1 MISYESQALYF
12 YYDSQI
18 LPKFDHVHDIHS
30 WILDRIVHRNC
41 LFTPDARSLNARD
54 MEDLCRH
61 AVFFLSPFAE
71 NREVHPFCRLS
82 CWNRIQPHIALKN
95 PPENGLK
102 FDFLL
107 GDTCKLHMSTRKK
120 ILKNLREKTIQKLV
134 TENQKSLQ
142 PEVCWFSVLS
152 AILFEF
158 SQVSLHWKT
167 FPFNQQT
174 DDKWTNYSAGVEQS
188 LSSKLFLCKGP
199 GDVERFF
206 LHFTFLNSFVEQLIG
221 ILQLS
226 DFQTF
231 VTAPGGPK
239 TERPWIVAT

>member
-1 MISYESQALYF
+1 MNPKNFEEALYF

-18 LPKFDHVHDIHS
+18 LPKLDHVHDIHS

-82 CWNRIQPHIALKN
+82 CWNKIQPHIALKN

-142 PEVCWFSVLS
+142 PEVCWLSVLS

-158 SQVSLHWKT
+158 PQVSLHWKT
-167 FPFNQQT
+167 FPFTQQT

-188 LSSKLFLCKGP
+188 LSSKLFLCKGTGWCGKSVP
-199 GDVERFF
+199 PLHPPKQLRWTAYWDSTTLWFSDILLLLQGDRKRKGHE
-206 LHFTFLNSFVEQLIG
+206 S
-221 ILQLS
+221 
-226 DFQTF
+226 
-231 VTAPGGPK
+231 
-239 TERPWIVAT
+239 

>member
-1 MISYESQALYF
+1 MQIKGPKNCNPLPVGASHIRHSIYSWSNNLNQSNFQWSVMNPKNFEEALYF

-30 WILDRIVHRNC
+30 WILDTIVHRNC

-134 TENQKSLQ
+134 TENHKSLQ
-142 PEVCWFSVLS
+142 PEVCWFSVLNS
-152 AILFEF
+152 EPWAAVQLGCSSNNYENILKYI
-158 SQVSLHWKT
+158 LIY
-167 FPFNQQT
+167 FNI
-174 DDKWTNYSAGVEQS
+174 
-188 LSSKLFLCKGP
+188 F
-199 GDVERFF
+199 
-206 LHFTFLNSFVEQLIG
+206 
-221 ILQLS
+221 
-226 DFQTF
+226 
-231 VTAPGGPK
+231 
-239 TERPWIVAT
+239 